1 MVRVSDNGVLE
12 LSKSVNYRWNI
23 LAMSYVCMLSFAM
36 VFQSIPPLLSLI
48 RSEFSISH
56 AQAGLLMS
64 LFALPGI
71 FIAIPGGIVS
81 DRFGMKKVGITS
93 LVLMIAGTIIV
104 GTSNTPLQA
113 YVGRIISGIG
123 GLTLAIVLPQ
133 LVSKWFLGKELGV
146 GMGVFNTAMPLG
158 TILSFN
164 ILGVIGNGLGWHTPV
179 FLTTTC
185 SILALL
191 IFLWLFKKP
200 NEKKPEKVKG
210 NAFSEITKLGSSIWL
225 IGFSWMWFNAA
236 FISFLTFSSAFF
248 IAKGY
253 EIGSAGFL
261 SSIIMMGSLFLSP
274 LIGYFVYKFGREEAF
289 IGMGGVILASL
300 IFFVS
305 ISSYIIPLLL
315 LTGIF
320 AAFVPASIF
329 SMPSKIVKRK
339 NLGLAFGIITAC
351 SNIGV
356 LVGPYLAGL
365 ARDFAGNY
373 SSSFHLMSLFAVL
386 QTITIGLFSWVKTK
400 K

>member
-1 MVRVSDNGVLE
+1 MYKRILFSTCMTEYCEHVFTFALNMAKENNAKLWIYHSLGRLNLSEDETNKKIEEAEARVKEAYGNKLIDKGLEDYMINVSDGD
-12 LSKSVNYRWNI
+12 
-23 LAMSYVCMLSFAM
+23 
-36 VFQSIPPLLSLI
+36 
-48 RSEFSISH
+48 
-56 AQAGLLMS
+56 
-64 LFALPGI
+64 
-71 FIAIPGGIVS
+71 IV
-81 DRFGMKKVGITS
+81 
-93 LVLMIAGTIIV
+93 
-104 GTSNTPLQA
+104 
-113 YVGRIISGIG
+113 
-123 GLTLAIVLPQ
+123 
-133 LVSKWFLGKELGV
+133 
-146 GMGVFNTAMPLG
+146 
-158 TILSFN
+158 
-164 ILGVIGNGLGWHTPV
+164 
-179 FLTTTC
+179 
-185 SILALL
+185 
-191 IFLWLFKKP
+191 
-200 NEKKPEKVKG
+200 
-210 NAFSEITKLGSSIWL
+210 SEITKLGSSIWL

-236 FISFLTFSSAFF
+236 FISFLTFSSPFF
-248 IAKGY
+248 VAKGY

-305 ISSYIIPLLL
+305 ISSNIIPLLL
-315 LTGIF
+315 LAGIF

-329 SMPSKIVKRK
+329 SMPSKIVERK

-386 QTITIGLFSWVKTK
+386 QTVTIGLFSWAKTK